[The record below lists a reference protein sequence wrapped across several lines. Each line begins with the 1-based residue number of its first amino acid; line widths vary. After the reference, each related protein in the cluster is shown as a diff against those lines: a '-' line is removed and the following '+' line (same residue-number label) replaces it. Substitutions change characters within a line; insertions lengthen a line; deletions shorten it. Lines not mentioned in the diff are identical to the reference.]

1 MLTRFVLHDIGSWHT
16 PVSSHMAALAVI
28 LAAAFTA
35 ATARADDSA
44 TYTPLTG
51 EIWTPTTLTQD
62 PPCDDCPPSVVWPRF
77 VYYVKAGPTLPL
89 GDGFFGDDVSV
100 GYQIAGGVR
109 QPILPGHE
117 SVFLDFGGSFLSAQ
131 GSDRTITVSGNIAD
145 RTGVPLAVRQN
156 FMNLT
161 LSEIR
166 RASAQAA
173 VGWYAYQDYRQE
185 CDGVMRSVISA
196 RIGGRLS
203 HIHSIYEQQPTAGL
217 QQYIN
222 ANNLQNAELVK
233 EHGIGN
239 DTAPGIF
246 GGCEMA
252 FSRPMANAAEL
263 SFLVDTELANDWI
276 DLEGYKQAGLPT
288 ASFMIGLAIS
298 R

>member
-1 MLTRFVLHDIGSWHT
+1 MSAW
-16 PVSSHMAALAVI
+16 VI
-28 LAAAFTA
+28 RSRVEFA
-35 ATARADDSA
+35 S
-44 TYTPLTG
+44 
-51 EIWTPTTLTQD
+51 
-62 PPCDDCPPSVVWPRF
+62 PSCR
-77 VYYVKAGPTLPL
+77 VY
-89 GDGFFGDDVSV
+89 
-100 GYQIAGGVR
+100 
-109 QPILPGHE
+109 E

-173 VGWYAYQDYRQE
+173 IGWYAYQDYRQE
-185 CDGVMRSVISA
+185 CEGVMRSVVSA
-196 RIGGRLS
+196 RIGSRLS
-203 HIHSIYEQQPTAGL
+203 HIHSVYEQQPTAGL

-239 DTAPGIF
+239 DTALGIF
-246 GGCEMA
+246 GGCEMS
-252 FSRPMANAAEL
+252 FSRPIANAAEL

-276 DLEGYKQAGLPT
+276 DLEGLQAGGT
-288 ASFMIGLAIS
+288 AHGEFHDRARDQSMNRALHGGHDLLRSDRPAACGS
-298 R
+298 RVTN

>member
-1 MLTRFVLHDIGSWHT
+1 MLIRLVLHDIDSRHT
-16 PVSSHMAALAVI
+16 PVRSRMAALALM

-35 ATARADDSA
+35 SPARADDSA
-44 TYTPLTG
+44 AYTPLTG

-62 PPCDDCPPSVVWPRF
+62 TPCDDCPTNVWPRF
-77 VYYVKAGPTLPL
+77 VYYVKGGPTLPL
-89 GDGFFGDDVSV
+89 GDGFFSDGVSV

-131 GSDRTITVSGNIAD
+131 GSDRTITVSGDIAN
-145 RTGVPLAVRQN
+145 RTGVPLAVRQS

-166 RASAQAA
+166 RAGAQAA

-185 CDGVMRSVISA
+185 CDGVIRSVVSA

-203 HIHSIYEQQPTAGL
+203 HIHSVYEQRPTALL

-233 EHGIGN
+233 SDGIAN
-239 DTAPGIF
+239 DTALGIF
-246 GGCEMA
+246 GGCEMS
-252 FSRPMANAAEL
+252 FSRPIANAAEL

-276 DLEGYKQAGLPT
+276 DLENYKQAGLPT